1 LKGTVVATW
10 VQTARN
16 LWGKETTEH
25 AMKKVGWE
33 PDRLFTPTEDVEDAK
48 PKAFAAE
55 LAGALGKTEDEI
67 WMAIGQDNI
76 GTFFRTYPAFFQK
89 ENLYSFLRSMFDVH
103 VIVTKRIPGANP
115 PELLIQPISDTEAL
129 LSYRSQRGMFGYLR
143 GLLAGAA
150 AHFQEN
156 IQTEIVESTTGSMKI
171 KIRFPKT
178 IRNTVS
184 HSLNRLLSFG
194 VVRSVAVKI
203 ALLTT
208 FLAVTLSSGFSL
220 AGLSS
225 PLWGAVSGGVGAL
238 VAALLLMRPL
248 QTVLDEIKTMQERQY
263 FLETQF
269 HSGDEFESIMT
280 GLADYKTRL
289 KKEFVGFKGIADE
302 MNKYADDFNG
312 LAEKMK
318 STSNDITGVVHDVA
332 TAAMHQAENTTE
344 SVGILNGNLAALK
357 LVVNEQDK
365 NKARLEAA
373 VNEISRGFKDVEV
386 SSQKLE
392 HSMSQFAEVKTS
404 AEHLET
410 QATRIN
416 EITAMVSAIANQT
429 NLLAL
434 NAAIEAARAGEQGR
448 GFAVVAEEVRK
459 LAEQSQQHSESIAT
473 DLKVLMDI
481 ISSVVGMIDEEYNVL
496 AVEAKQLADVV
507 ADNNQ
512 HVENVHL
519 VAENIVSMINK
530 LENEMKGMNQVYGK
544 IEGLAAI
551 SEENSAASQ
560 EVSAAVQIYNEKLQD
575 LMARIVEF
583 KTVIGHFSEDVN
595 QYHT

>member
-1 LKGTVVATW
+1 MKGTVVATW

-55 LAGALGKTEDEI
+55 LAVALGKTEDEI

-115 PELLIQPISDTEAL
+115 PELLIQPVSDSEAI

-150 AHFQEN
+150 VHFQEN
-156 IQTEIVESTTGSMKI
+156 IQTEIVESTAGSMKI
-171 KIRFPKT
+171 KIRFPQT

-184 HSLNRLLSFG
+184 HSLNRLLSLG
-194 VVRSVAVKI
+194 VVCSVAAKI

-208 FLAVTLSSGFSL
+208 LLAVVLSSGFSM

-225 PLWGAVSGGVGAL
+225 PLWGALSGGIGAL
-238 VAALLLMRPL
+238 VAAMLLMRPL
-248 QTVLDEIKTMQERQY
+248 QTVLDEIKTMQDRQY

-269 HSGDEFESIMT
+269 HSGDEFETIMA

-318 STSNDITGVVHDVA
+318 STSNEITGVVHDVA

-373 VNEISRGFKDVEV
+373 VNEISRGFKDVEI

-392 HSMSQFAEVKTS
+392 HSMSQFAEVKSS

-481 ISSVVGMIDEEYNVL
+481 ISGVVGMIDTEYNVL

-507 ADNNQ
+507 VDNNQ

-544 IEGLAAI
+544 IESLAAI

-560 EVSAAVQIYNEKLQD
+560 EVSAAVQVYNDKLQD

-595 QYHT
+595 QYRT

>member
-1 LKGTVVATW
+1 MKGTVVATW

-208 FLAVTLSSGFSL
+208 FLAVALSSGFSL

-473 DLKVLMDI
+473 DLKILMDI

>member
-1 LKGTVVATW
+1 MKGTVVATW

-16 LWGKETTEH
+16 LWGKETAEQ

-55 LAGALGKTEDEI
+55 LAAALGKTEDEI

-76 GTFFRTYPAFFQK
+76 DTFFRTYPAFFQK

-115 PELLIQPISDTEAL
+115 PELLIQPVSDREAL

-156 IQTEIVESTTGSMKI
+156 IQTEIVESTAGSMKI
-171 KIRFPKT
+171 KIRFPQT

-184 HSLNRLLSFG
+184 HSLNRLLSLG

-208 FLAVTLSSGFSL
+208 LIAVALSSGFSM
-220 AGLSS
+220 AGLTS
-225 PLWGAVSGGVGAL
+225 PLWGALSGGIGAL
-238 VAALLLMRPL
+238 VAAMLLMRPI
-248 QTVLDEIKTMQERQY
+248 QTVLDEIKTMQNRQY

-269 HSGDEFESIMT
+269 HSGDEFETIMA

-318 STSNDITGVVHDVA
+318 STSNEITGVVHDVA

-373 VNEISRGFKDVEV
+373 VNEISRGFKDVEI

-481 ISSVVGMIDEEYNVL
+481 ISGVVGMIDTEYNVL

-544 IEGLAAI
+544 IESLAAI

-560 EVSAAVQIYNEKLQD
+560 EVSAAVQVYNEKLQD

-595 QYHT
+595 QYRT

>member
-1 LKGTVVATW
+1 MKGTVVATW

-16 LWGKETTEH
+16 LWGKETAEQ

-55 LAGALGKTEDEI
+55 LAAALGKTEDEI

-76 GTFFRTYPAFFQK
+76 DTFFRTYPAFFQK

-115 PELLIQPISDTEAL
+115 PELLIQPVSDREAL

-156 IQTEIVESTTGSMKI
+156 IQTEIVESTAGSMKI
-171 KIRFPKT
+171 KIRFPQT

-184 HSLNRLLSFG
+184 HSLNRLLSLG

-208 FLAVTLSSGFSL
+208 LIAVALSSGFSM
-220 AGLSS
+220 AGLTS
-225 PLWGAVSGGVGAL
+225 PLWGALSGGIGAL
-238 VAALLLMRPL
+238 VTAMLLMRPI
-248 QTVLDEIKTMQERQY
+248 QTVLDEIKTMQNRQY

-269 HSGDEFESIMT
+269 HSGDEFETIMA

-318 STSNDITGVVHDVA
+318 STSNEITGVVHDVA

-373 VNEISRGFKDVEV
+373 STKSAGGSR
-386 SSQKLE
+386 
-392 HSMSQFAEVKTS
+392 MSKSPVKNS
-404 AEHLET
+404 
-410 QATRIN
+410 N
-416 EITAMVSAIANQT
+416 TA
-429 NLLAL
+429 
-434 NAAIEAARAGEQGR
+434 
-448 GFAVVAEEVRK
+448 
-459 LAEQSQQHSESIAT
+459 
-473 DLKVLMDI
+473 
-481 ISSVVGMIDEEYNVL
+481 
-496 AVEAKQLADVV
+496 
-507 ADNNQ
+507 
-512 HVENVHL
+512 
-519 VAENIVSMINK
+519 
-530 LENEMKGMNQVYGK
+530 
-544 IEGLAAI
+544 
-551 SEENSAASQ
+551 
-560 EVSAAVQIYNEKLQD
+560 
-575 LMARIVEF
+575 
-583 KTVIGHFSEDVN
+583 
-595 QYHT
+595 

>member
-1 LKGTVVATW
+1 MKGTVVATW

-16 LWGKETTEH
+16 LWGKETAEQ

>member
-1 LKGTVVATW
+1 MKGTVVATW

-16 LWGKETTEH
+16 LWGKETAEQ

-55 LAGALGKTEDEI
+55 LAAALGKTEDEI

-76 GTFFRTYPAFFQK
+76 DTFFRTYPAFFQK

-115 PELLIQPISDTEAL
+115 PELLIQPVSDREAL

-156 IQTEIVESTTGSMKI
+156 IQTEIVESTAGSMKI
-171 KIRFPKT
+171 KIRFPQT

-184 HSLNRLLSFG
+184 HSLNRLLSLG

-208 FLAVTLSSGFSL
+208 LLAVALSSGFSM
-220 AGLSS
+220 AGLTS
-225 PLWGAVSGGVGAL
+225 PLWGALSGGIGAL
-238 VAALLLMRPL
+238 VTAMLLMRPI
-248 QTVLDEIKTMQERQY
+248 QTVLDEIKTMQNRQY

-269 HSGDEFESIMT
+269 HSGDEFETIMA

-318 STSNDITGVVHDVA
+318 STSNEITGVVHDVA

-373 VNEISRGFKDVEV
+373 VNEISRGFKDVEI

-481 ISSVVGMIDEEYNVL
+481 ISGVVGMIDTEYNVL

-544 IEGLAAI
+544 IESLAAI

-560 EVSAAVQIYNEKLQD
+560 EVSAAVQVYNEKLQD

-595 QYHT
+595 QYRT

>member
-1 LKGTVVATW
+1 MKGTVVSTW
-10 VQTARN
+10 VQTARSI
-16 LWGKETTEH
+16 WGKDITEQ

-33 PDRLFTPTEDVEDAK
+33 PERLFTPTEDVEDAK
-48 PKAFAAE
+48 PKAFVAE
-55 LAGALGKTEDEI
+55 LAATLGKSADEI
-67 WMAIGQDNI
+67 WMAIGKDNI

-89 ENLYSFLRSMFDVH
+89 ETLYSFLRSMFDVH

-115 PELLIQPISDTEAL
+115 PELLIEPVSDREAV
-129 LSYRSQRGMFGYLR
+129 LSYRSRRGMFGYLQ

-150 AHFQEN
+150 EHFQEN
-156 IQTEIVESTTGSMKI
+156 IRTEILESTAEHMKI
-171 KIRFPKT
+171 KIHFPQT

-184 HSLNRLLSFG
+184 HTLNRFLSFG
-194 VVRSVAVKI
+194 LVRSVAFKI
-203 ALLTT
+203 GFLSTLLALAFAGAL
-208 FLAVTLSSGFSL
+208 SL

-225 PLWGAVSGGVGAL
+225 PLWGAAAGGIGSL
-238 VAALLLMRPL
+238 FAAVLLMRPV
-248 QTVLDEIKTMQERQY
+248 QTILDEIKAMQERKY

-269 HSGDEFESIMT
+269 HSGDEFETIMV

-318 STSNDITGVVHDVA
+318 NTSNEITGVVHDVA
-332 TAAMHQAENTTE
+332 AAAMHQAENTTE
-344 SVGILNGNLAALK
+344 SVSILNGNLETLK
-357 LVVNEQDK
+357 LVVAEQDK
-365 NKARLEAA
+365 NKSRLESA
-373 VNEISRGFKDVEV
+373 VAEISRGFKDVEL

-416 EITAMVSAIANQT
+416 EITAMVSAIAAQT

-481 ISSVVGMIDEEYNVL
+481 ISNVVGMIDTEYNVL
-496 AVEAKQLADVV
+496 AVEAKQLTAVV
-507 ADNNQ
+507 AGNNQ

-544 IEGLAAI
+544 IENLAAI

-560 EVSAAVQIYNEKLQD
+560 EVSAAVQVYNEKLQD
-575 LMARIVEF
+575 LMARIIEF
-583 KTVIGHFSEDVN
+583 KVVIGHFSEDVN
-595 QYHT
+595 QYRT

>member
-1 LKGTVVATW
+1 
-10 VQTARN
+10 
-16 LWGKETTEH
+16 
-25 AMKKVGWE
+25 MKKVGWE
-33 PDRLFTPTEDVEDAK
+33 SDRLFTPTEDVEDAK

-55 LAGALGKTEDEI
+55 LAAALEKTEDEI
-67 WMAIGQDNI
+67 WMGIGQDNI

-115 PELLIQPISDTEAL
+115 PELLIQPVSDREAI

-150 AHFQEN
+150 VHFQEN
-156 IQTEIVESTTGSMKI
+156 IQTEIVESTASSMKI

-184 HSLNRLLSFG
+184 HSLNRLLSLG

-208 FLAVTLSSGFSL
+208 LLAVALSSGFSL

-225 PLWGAVSGGVGAL
+225 PLWGAVSGGIGAL
-238 VAALLLMRPL
+238 VAAMLLMRPL
-248 QTVLDEIKTMQERQY
+248 QTVLDEIKTMQDRQY

-269 HSGDEFESIMT
+269 HSGDEFETIMA

-344 SVGILNGNLAALK
+344 SVGILNGNLATLK

-373 VNEISRGFKDVEV
+373 VNEISRGFKDVEI

-392 HSMSQFAEVKTS
+392 HSMSQFAEVRTS

-416 EITAMVSAIANQT
+416 EITAMVFAIANQT